1 MRRILLFLCVFL
13 LAIGQLDAQTRTVT
27 GKVTDDKG
35 TPLSG
40 VSITELGTDR
50 KVLSTTVTNE
60 TGTFSVKV
68 SNNTRGIQIAS
79 VGFVEQFFP
88 LGGIKNNSLDVKLT
102 ASVDNLADVV
112 VTTAGGLKTRKK
124 DIGTASTQVS
134 AATLTAAKPVNVAAG
149 LAGKVAG
156 LNVSGTT
163 SGVNPSFRVILRGQ
177 RSLTGNNQALIVLDN
192 VIVPNDVLG
201 NLNPEDVEDIVVLN
215 GASGAALYGSDASNG
230 ALLITTK
237 KGSKSKVAVKVSN
250 TVTIEQ
256 VAFAPKLQ
264 ERFGAG
270 SNADIRVY
278 LPYENQQYGPEFDGS
293 IRPVGQPL
301 ADGSVQM
308 LPYSPVKNAKNSFW
322 QTGLNNQTDLSISGG
337 DERGTNFLSV
347 QYVDGSGTTPKDKY
361 NRTTVRYNGT
371 RQFTRTLS
379 LTMNTSYAQNRYD
392 ITTQT
397 SNIYTNL
404 MNGPA
409 NVDVTMYKNWKTDKY
424 ADPSNYF
431 NPFYENPYFLADN
444 YRRATRNDYF
454 TANGEL
460 KFAPL
465 SWVDFTYRMGIS
477 TRNVSSKTYS
487 DIFKYS
493 DFAKATSAGTYK
505 KNDKVGAVTDA
516 ASYTTRLTSEFQ
528 ASFRKKIQDFNLRLV
543 TAATLRQ
550 DQSKAMST
558 AVSGLIIPGLFNLS
572 NSLNNALGTEE
583 NFLARQLGAYYDLN
597 IGYKGFLNIH
607 TTGRNDWVSTLSP
620 ENRSFFY
627 PSIDVAFTPMD
638 AIPALK
644 EWKALNSLK
653 IRGSWSKVGQVN
665 LSGTFGAYAL
675 DPTFSQPGGFPFP
688 IGGGFTVDNRIVSNN
703 LKPEMTKQWEVGFD
717 VGMFKN
723 RVTAN
728 VTYYNNKTVD
738 QTVATSV
745 SSASGYTSYL
755 LNAAATSGSGLEV
768 TASAI
773 PLRTKDWEVT
783 VGGNYSYVLTSNV
796 DKIAEGIRNLQLGG
810 VSYAVVGQP
819 YPIIMGTTYK
829 KDPLGRVIVDPI
841 TGYPSRVDT
850 ISNLGRAL
858 PVHSLSLNLNVRYKN
873 FRFSALGEYRGGYK
887 TYMGSTTAFDFSG
900 SSIQTVAYNRERFVF
915 PNSVIPDPNKP
926 GEYLPN
932 TNITVKDGGYN
943 FWTQS
948 VRTGVNENYVNSGAF
963 WKIRE
968 VTLSYDMPQSVLQ
981 HVKFI
986 KNLTISAQARNLF
999 LFFPKTNTY
1008 TDPEFS
1014 DNTSNSGN
1022 GIGVTSV
1029 SNAPPSRYYGASI
1042 SITF

>member
-1 MRRILLFLCVFL
+1 MRRILLFLCISL

-40 VSITELGTDR
+40 VSVTELGTDR

-88 LGGIKNNSLDVKLT
+88 LGGIRNNSLDVRLT

-156 LNVSGTT
+156 LTVSATS
-163 SGVNPSFRVILRGQ
+163 SGVNPNFRVILRGQ

-237 KGSKSKVAVKVSN
+237 KGSKSKVAVKVAN
-250 TVTIEQ
+250 TLTIEQ
-256 VAFAPKLQ
+256 VAFYPKLQ
-264 ERFGAG
+264 NRFGSG
-270 SNADIRVY
+270 STADIRVY
-278 LPYENQQYGPEFDGS
+278 TPDENQQYGPEFDG
-293 IRPVGQPL
+293 IVRPIGQPL
-301 ADGSVQM
+301 ADGTIQM
-308 LPYSPVKNAKNSFW
+308 VPYSPTDGKKNFW
-322 QTGLNNQTDLSISGG
+322 QLGLNNQTDLSISGG

-347 QYVDGSGTTPKDKY
+347 QYVDGVGTTPKDKY

-371 RQFTRTLS
+371 RQFTRTLT
-379 LTMNTSYAQNRYD
+379 LNMNSSYAQNRYD
-392 ITTQT
+392 ITSQT
-397 SNIYTNL
+397 SNIYGYL
-404 MNGPA
+404 MQTPA
-409 NVDVTMYKNWKTDKY
+409 QIDVTQYKDWKTNKY
-424 ADPSNYF
+424 ADPSGYY
-431 NPFYENPYFLADN
+431 NPFYENPYFLLDN
-444 YRRATRNDYF
+444 YRQGTRNDYF

-465 SWVDFTYRMGIS
+465 SWVDFTYRLGIS

-487 DIFKYS
+487 DIFRYS
-493 DFAKATSAGTYK
+493 DFAKATTHGSYK
-505 KNDKVGAVTDA
+505 KTDKVGGVTDA
-516 ASYTTRLTSEFQ
+516 SSYTTRLTSEFQ

-550 DQSKAMST
+550 DQSKSLSAS
-558 AVSGLIIPGLFNLS
+558 VSGLVVPGLFNLS
-572 NSLNNALGTEE
+572 NTLNNPTADES
-583 NFLARQLGAYYDLN
+583 NFKARQLGAYYDLN

-607 TTGRNDWVSTLSP
+607 TTGRNDWVSTLAP

-627 PSIDVAFTPMD
+627 PSVDVAFTPMD

-644 EWKALNSLK
+644 EMKALNSLK
-653 IRGSWSKVGQVN
+653 IRASWSKVGQVN
-665 LSGTFGAYAL
+665 LTGTFGAYAL
-675 DPTFSQPGGFPFP
+675 DPTFGQAAGFPYP
-688 IGGGFTVDNRIVSNN
+688 IGGGFTVGNRIVSNN
-703 LKPEMTKQWEVGFD
+703 LKPEMTKQWEVGADF
-717 VGMFKN
+717 GLFKN
-723 RVTAN
+723 RITGAI
-728 VTYYNNKTVD
+728 TYYSNKTTD
-738 QTVATSV
+738 QTVSTSV
-745 SSASGYTSYL
+745 SSATGYTTYL
-755 LNAAATSGSGLEV
+755 LNAAATSGSGLEF
-768 TASAI
+768 TASTV
-773 PLRTKDWEVT
+773 PLRTKDWELT
-783 VGGNYSYVLTSNV
+783 VGGNYSYVIKSNV
-796 DKIAEGIRNLQLGG
+796 DAITSDVKNLSLGSI
-810 VSYAVVGQP
+810 SYAVVGQP
-819 YPIIMGTTYK
+819 FPVLLGTAYK

-841 TGYPSRVDT
+841 TGYPSRSDT
-850 ISNLGRAL
+850 NSVLGSAVPKHTLALNISL
-858 PVHSLSLNLNVRYKN
+858 RYKN
-873 FRFSALGEYRGGYK
+873 FRFSALGEYRGGYQ
-887 TYMGSTTAFDFSG
+887 TYMPSTTAFDFSG
-900 SSIQTVAYNRERFVF
+900 GGQNTVAFNRERFVF

-932 TNITVKDGGYN
+932 NNITVRDGGYN
-943 FWTQS
+943 FWAQS
-948 VRTGVNENYVNSGAF
+948 VRTGVNENYVISGAF

-968 VTLSYDMPQSVLQ
+968 ITLSYDVPQSALQ
-981 HVKFI
+981 RVKFI
-986 KNLTISAQARNLF
+986 KNLTISAQARNVF
-999 LFFPKTNTY
+999 MFFPKTNMY

-1014 DNTSNSGN
+1014 DNGSTSNGVGVA
-1022 GIGVTSV
+1022 GI